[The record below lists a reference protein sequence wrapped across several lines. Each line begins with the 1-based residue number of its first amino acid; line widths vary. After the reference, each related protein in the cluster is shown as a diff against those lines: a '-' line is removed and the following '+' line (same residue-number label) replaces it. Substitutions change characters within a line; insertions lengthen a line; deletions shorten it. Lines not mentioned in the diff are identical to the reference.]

1 MENLNGDIKGP
12 NECKACNNSNTL
24 VFTVGRMNPPTPGH
38 LELIREMLTFA
49 KEKNITQVYIFL
61 SETRGAKDPI
71 PCADKVAVLTGSY
84 DHANNSNIW
93 ANVAEFARDSIQNV
107 ANAEQVAKANEVAV
121 LARNAALAR
130 SADNV
135 NVQQPNSKSMIQS
148 LKDDMTV
155 TGIDVTDITVNTI
168 CFSGSTVFKYI
179 DYYANKLQK
188 TPDSKS
194 VYLVGFFGGDRDDF
208 GLAIEKSFKNKYSYF
223 APQSSPRAGM
233 EKFKNLYTN
242 NPELMI
248 VDKGHPDY
256 HSMAD
261 IVNAGAM
268 SASLVRLIVKQGFKD
283 RFTELY
289 QPYLDADSIDILY
302 NAINQGMEHYT
313 QIAAEEAAAK
323 SAKEAAKIAKK
334 TAIPVK
340 AARPSRKF
348 QPFPAGGRKTRKKRK
363 TRKQRKTRSKRK
375 GSRRKR
381 STI

>member
-49 KEKNITQVYIFL
+49 KAKNITQVYIFL

-107 ANAEQVAKANEVAV
+107 ANNDQVAKANEAAA
-121 LARNAALAR
+121 LARNAANA
-130 SADNV
+130 AAAYV
-135 NVQQPNSKSMIQS
+135 TVQPKLKSMIQS
-148 LKDDMTV
+148 LKDDMS
-155 TGIDVTDITVNTI
+155 IDVTVNTI
-168 CFSGSTVFKYI
+168 CFSGSPVFKYI

-242 NPELMI
+242 NPELLI

-289 QPYLDADSIDILY
+289 QPYLEADTINKLY

-323 SAKEAAKIAKK
+323 AAVISAKAAAKSAKAAA
-334 TAIPVK
+334 TPVK
-340 AARPSRKF
+340 SSRPSRKF
-348 QPFPAGGRKTRKKRK
+348 QPLPTGGRKTRKSRRK

-375 GSRRKR
+375 SKKR

>member
-49 KEKNITQVYIFL
+49 KAKNITQVYIFL

-107 ANAEQVAKANEVAV
+107 ANNDQVAKANEAAA
-121 LARNAALAR
+121 LARNAANA
-130 SADNV
+130 AAAYV
-135 NVQQPNSKSMIQS
+135 TVQPKLKSMIQS
-148 LKDDMTV
+148 LKDDMS
-155 TGIDVTDITVNTI
+155 IDVTVNTI
-168 CFSGSTVFKYI
+168 CFSGSSVFKYI

-242 NPELMI
+242 NPELLI

-289 QPYLDADSIDILY
+289 QPYLEADTINKLY

-323 SAKEAAKIAKK
+323 AAVISAKAAAKSAKAAA
-334 TAIPVK
+334 TPVK
-340 AARPSRKF
+340 SSRPSRKF
-348 QPFPAGGRKTRKKRK
+348 QPLPTGGRKTRKSRRK

-375 GSRRKR
+375 SKKR